1 MLELVVENSFDK
13 DYKRELKSGLD
24 KDLLLGVIN
33 KLQKQEP
40 LELKHKDHKLRGNFK
55 ECRECHFKPNL
66 LLIYQIKKDNL
77 HLIRLASHSQLF
89 KK

>member
-1 MLELVVENSFDK
+1 MLELVVENSFDR

-33 KLQKQEP
+33 QLQRQEP

-55 ECRECHFKPNL
+55 ECRECHIKPNL
-66 LLIYQIKKDNL
+66 LLIYRIKKDNL
-77 HLIRLASHSQLF
+77 HLIRLGSHSQLF

>member
-1 MLELVVENSFDK
+1 MLELVVENSF
-13 DYKRELKSGLD
+13 D

-55 ECRECHFKPNL
+55 ECRECHIKPNL

-77 HLIRLASHSQLF
+77 HLIRLGSHSQLF

>member
-55 ECRECHFKPNL
+55 ECRECHIKPNL
-66 LLIYQIKKDNL
+66 LLIYQIKKRQFTP
-77 HLIRLASHSQLF
+77 H
-89 KK
+89 